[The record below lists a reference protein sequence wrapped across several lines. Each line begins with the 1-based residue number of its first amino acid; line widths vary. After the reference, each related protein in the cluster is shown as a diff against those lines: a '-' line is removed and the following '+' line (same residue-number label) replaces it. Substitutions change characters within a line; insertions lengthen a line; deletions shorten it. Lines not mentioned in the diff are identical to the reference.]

1 MSSRRTMRRPA
12 SSLRGTL
19 AFLRWRTFG
28 LPSRW
33 QFHSG
38 NGIYR
43 RTHDLSIR
51 TFALVVGANLTCRMI
66 PSLTSPR
73 GYRKM
78 KRSRNLAGIVICA
91 VAVAGTVPY
100 AGATGKNGSEP
111 SPASFSYVSK
121 AVLPLARTFIKTFRG
136 SRSSEKRL
144 TRHEFGLWA
153 DEYSNLTKLDL
164 DTTLWAKGPRD
175 WANYR
180 DWANFSATTYFKGS
194 VKPKNLVEI
203 HVEIEATPRSRDFA
217 LSAGITRNPKPG
229 SLYFTPT
236 LWTIYTRTA
245 GSGDG
250 RNARYDSCSIEGSR
264 GYWPTLSRPIIN
276 VSIREAQKILPRA
289 MNHRPLKRQRNVLA
303 GMKAARGCQ
312 SL

>member
-51 TFALVVGANLTCRMI
+51 TFVLVVGAILTCRMI

-180 DWANFSATTYFKGS
+180 DWANFSATTYFRVLLS
-194 VKPKNLVEI
+194 PRTWWRYTLRSRLRLEVEI
-203 HVEIEATPRSRDFA
+203 LLF
-217 LSAGITRNPKPG
+217 
-229 SLYFTPT
+229 
-236 LWTIYTRTA
+236 
-245 GSGDG
+245 
-250 RNARYDSCSIEGSR
+250 
-264 GYWPTLSRPIIN
+264 
-276 VSIREAQKILPRA
+276 PRA
-289 MNHRPLKRQRNVLA
+289 LPETPNPVLSTLRPRFGRSTPGQPEVATGARPDMTPAQSRVLVDT
-303 GMKAARGCQ
+303 GPR
-312 SL
+312 